1 MGRNELF
8 QYAVDHSLEMIF
20 LFDADGKIIYGN
32 ETAKDLLEYGDDLY
46 DYNIEDVFPALFVR
60 QETKLGFE
68 FQFGITTPN
77 VMAYRCNRTC
87 FSVDVRIMDNG
98 GEPCYTCMAMD
109 SSRQNFLEKRADQAD
124 QEVEEAQKVK
134 NQFVANV
141 THELR
146 TPVNG
151 ILGNTRELLEKE
163 DDPAKMRILR
173 LVERGC
179 ADMHAIIN
187 NILDF
192 SKLQAGKFTL
202 EAREF
207 NFRNMIDYVRSNH
220 INKITEKG
228 LELFVTVSPEVPEM
242 IIGDE
247 LRIVQILN
255 NLLSNACKF
264 TSVGKIVV
272 EAIKT
277 AQIGN
282 RIELF
287 FLVIDSGIGID
298 KAGQDKLFKSFSQV
312 EASTTRKY
320 GGTGLGLNIC
330 KQLVEL
336 MDGDI
341 HVESEKGKGTTFT
354 FHIWVEVPQGEETG
368 NTSAVD
374 VEAELRRLSGLAQN
388 DEKEK
393 IYEFGTTEN
402 TEEIGKKMSKLILCV
417 EMENWEKAEMFADT
431 LKQLTEEAPR
441 EIKSGALRLK
451 MAVQKGDYDKT
462 VAAYEKLHGLL
473 EQAEEDADEQG

>member
-1 MGRNELF
+1 MEKSQLF
-8 QYAVDHSLEMIF
+8 QNAVDHSLEMIF
-20 LFDADGKIIYGN
+20 LFRETGEIIYGN
-32 ETAKDLLEYGDDLY
+32 KTAMELLEYGDELY
-46 DYNIEDVFPALFVR
+46 DYEMENLFPGLFVR
-60 QETKLGFE
+60 QGNGLE
-68 FQFGITTPN
+68 FTFQLDVTTPN
-77 VMAYRCNRTC
+77 VMVYRRNRTC
-87 FSVDVRIMDNG
+87 FAADVRIMKPGD
-98 GEPCYTCMAMD
+98 EDCYVCMAVD
-109 SSRQNFLEKRADQAD
+109 SSRQNFLEKRAGQAK
-124 QEVEEAQKVK
+124 QEMEEAQKIK

-151 ILGNTRELLEKE
+151 ILGHTRELLEREE
-163 DDPAKMRILR
+163 DSDKRRILQ
-173 LVERGC
+173 LVERSC
-179 ADMHAIIN
+179 ADMNAIIN

-192 SKLQAGKFTL
+192 SKLEAGKFTI
-202 EAREF
+202 ESREF
-207 NFRNMIDYVRSNH
+207 NFRNMIDYVRANH
-220 INKITEKG
+220 THKIVEKG
-228 LELFVTVSPEVPEM
+228 LELFVTVSPEVPET

-272 EAIKT
+272 EVIKT
-277 AQIGN
+277 AQIGD

-298 KAGQDKLFKSFSQV
+298 KTGQDKLFQSFSQV

-354 FHIWVEVPQGEETG
+354 FHIWVKVPQGMQEEEMDSTV
-368 NTSAVD
+368 VD
-374 VEAELRRLSGLAQN
+374 VEAVKHHLSGLAVL

-393 IYEFGTTEN
+393 IYQFGSPEN
-402 TEEIGKKMSKLILCV
+402 EEEIGRMMSKLILCV

-431 LKQLTEEAPR
+431 LKQLTEEAPK
-441 EIKSGALRLK
+441 EIRSGAFRLK
-451 MAVQKGDYDKT
+451 MAVQRGDSEKT
-462 VAAYEKLHGLL
+462 RAAYEKLQMIL
-473 EQAEEDADEQG
+473 EQTEGENG